1 MGSTCFELSEIRGC
15 VCSPVGEVCNN
26 KTSARCWSWLWGE
39 RSPSQH
45 SQQQKGGRARL
56 RSFFFP
62 CWCTHQYMAKNRKK
76 ACAHTTILLY
86 CEFAFAATLL
96 LPFRWPQPKLF
107 FGFVSE
113 ARLRAYGVIYQH
125 ANTKRGESKKR
136 DSWLYTAV
144 VGPNERANFQISL
157 STLSC
162 SLQSFLLSCLFVASR
177 ENHALLQHIYP
188 FTTFYEWIE
197 FCTNTARRPALFQ
210 IWTK

>member
-76 ACAHTTILLY
+76 ACAHTTIL

-144 VGPNERANFQISL
+144 VGTNAPIFKSAFLL
-157 STLSC
+157 SFSC

-210 IWTK
+210 SWKK